1 MKILKNI
8 KYLNIALF
16 ILMLLFVLLVM
27 ASIQENSV
35 EAMVYYYLAMIVI
48 TGVAFLS
55 INLLSFEKKVVANSI
70 PSEVISKELEEQ
82 S

>member
-1 MKILKNI
+1 MKNI

-55 INLLSFEKKVVANSI
+55 INLL
-70 PSEVISKELEEQ
+70 
-82 S
+82 